1 MQNLGILGVGD
12 ITENVVRGLRRSGFK
27 KSILLS
33 PRNNERSAQLASDC
47 GCQIMSSNQAVVDRA
62 DLLIIGV
69 RPDDLPGL
77 AAELVIPAGKKIV
90 SLAAGVSLDA
100 LKRHFP
106 NARCARAMLSSAAQ
120 FNESTVVVCPP
131 DITYEQLLLPLGKIV
146 VFQDEGDFE
155 LATVAACMNGWFYFF
170 LHDLQQ
176 WLVEK
181 GLPSDK
187 ARDLVLYNMQDC
199 VATARH
205 HPALDLKTLGQAIA
219 TPGTYTADG
228 LEILNH
234 LQANAHWGAA
244 CEVVLSALM
253 TNPNK
258 PRNF

>member
-12 ITENVVRGLRRSGFK
+12 ITEKIVRGLRRGGFN
-27 KSILLS
+27 KSIHLS
-33 PRNNERSAQLASDC
+33 PRNDERSAQLASDC
-47 GCQIMSSNQAVVDRA
+47 GCQVMLNNQSVVDRA

-77 AAELVIPAGKKIV
+77 ATELVIPAGKKII
-90 SLAAGVSLDA
+90 SLAAGVNLVA

-106 NARCARAMLSSAAQ
+106 TARCVRAMLSCAAR

-131 DITYEQLLLPLGKIV
+131 DTTCEHLLLPLGKIV
-146 VFQDEGDFE
+146 VLQDEVNFE

-181 GLPSDK
+181 GLPFDN
-187 ARDLVLYNMQDC
+187 AHGLVLDNMQEC
-199 VATARH
+199 ITTARH
-205 HPALDLKTLGQAIA
+205 HPAIDLKTLGQAIA

-228 LEILNH
+228 LDMLNH

-244 CEVVLSALM
+244 CEIVLGALM
-253 TNPNK
+253 SRSSP
-258 PRNF
+258 PSNF